1 MHKELANVSKKLQML
16 VEFTT
21 NYVQMGVVVVVI
33 AFAIYKLGNYLLHV
47 KGLEW
52 EALKRV
58 EESRAMCK
66 QELFVLQKLL
76 DNSREQFED
85 ATDQTQHALD
95 AFNDVVD
102 KNKRLGAYVADL
114 EGFVKQHSGFVP
126 HAFIT
131 KHNMKD
137 IK

>member
-1 MHKELANVSKKLQML
+1 ML
-16 VEFTT
+16 IEFTT

-33 AFAIYKLGNYLLHV
+33 AFATYKLGNYCLDLKRAELV
-47 KGLEW
+47 
-52 EALKRV
+52 ALKEV
-58 EESRAMCK
+58 ETVRYLLVQDKLE
-66 QELFVLQKLL
+66 LQKKL
-76 DNSREQFED
+76 NTAHTQFDD
-85 ATDQTQHALD
+85 ATEQTQRALD
-95 AFNDVVD
+95 GYNDVAE

-114 EGFVKQHSGFVP
+114 EGFVKQHSGHVP

>member
-21 NYVQMGVVVVVI
+21 NYAQMGVVVVVI
-33 AFAIYKLGNYLLHV
+33 AFAIYKLGNYLLYV
-47 KGLEW
+47 KGLEL

-58 EESRAMCK
+58 EASRAMCK
-66 QELFVLQKLL
+66 QELFVLQKHL
-76 DNSREQFED
+76 DNSRKQFDD
-85 ATDQTQHALD
+85 ATDQTQRALD
-95 AFNDVVD
+95 GYNDVVD
-102 KNKRLGAYVADL
+102 KNKRLGAYVQDL
-114 EGFVKQHSGFVP
+114 EKFVRQHSGHVP

-137 IK
+137 MK